1 MLIKKVNTTTVYVP
15 IKYEYHDKTD
25 ILTFHFDCILSRE
38 NYILDIKFES
48 ISNNDTV
55 FYKTS
60 YINEKEDKRW
70 LIVSH
75 FKAIGARRMFPCWD
89 EPKLRAAFRIAIYH
103 QKNYIA
109 QSNMPLQK
117 QLDTKNHMI
126 WSIFH
131 ITPAM
136 PTYLIAIMI
145 SDYNGNPY
153 ANKYIK
159 KNANIWCR
167 QLSAQ
172 YIKFARNVA
181 KDVKQHFNSMFE
193 LKSSKKKS
201 TVKHV
206 VIPGFQDDGMENWG
220 LIFYRETDIMYNKKI
235 DTLARKIKVASLVA
249 RKMAHQWFGNLVSPS
264 WWSYLWLNDGIAT
277 LLGIDA
283 IDKIL
288 LNSRILDLFVV
299 QVQHESLHLNTHL
312 IMKPLISQINSPSEI
327 NSLAF
332 SRYIKVPA
340 ILRMLQHILT
350 IDVFQEGLN
359 IYFNNHMLESA
370 TPNDLW
376 TAMQTALDKSS
387 FKEYTFNVSQK
398 MDAWLKKT
406 YYPVV
411 NVIQDNPKHVRV
423 WLENNDI
430 KNESWWIPVTITT
443 QTKSNFFQN
452 FFPHGQ
458 WIKSQNLMYCE
469 FSLPYEENGWIIAN
483 LQQAGYYRVNYDN
496 KNWKKIADYL
506 NSPKYTEIHVLN
518 RAQIIDDAFH
528 FMVKKQLPP
537 SIFWKLTKY
546 LWIEKDYIAWYP
558 MLKAFERIS
567 SIFLL
572 PEERTE
578 RIMRKILPMMD
589 DILLDIE
596 YDEDPHDS
604 NHTKAL
610 REEIAKWACIFDIR
624 ECMHMAK
631 EVLVQHLKYPK
642 KHKILPWWKEWTY
655 CNGLKKASESIWTDM
670 LHFWQETRDDIILKS
685 LTCFDN
691 FKTIQVFLTLIGRES
706 TVLNLHLRDRINT
719 YFFIIAKHARKN
731 EVLEEIL
738 KSLKKVKPREISTV
752 AVLTYIINH
761 VNSKE
766 HLSKISTFVNNNMQQ
781 LIPNVQRKI
790 ELRQSEIKHQMNY
803 LRSLQKME
811 KIKDQSK
818 NSVMFYN

>member
-283 IDKIL
+283 IDK
-288 LNSRILDLFVV
+288 
-299 QVQHESLHLNTHL
+299 
-312 IMKPLISQINSPSEI
+312 
-327 NSLAF
+327 
-332 SRYIKVPA
+332 
-340 ILRMLQHILT
+340 
-350 IDVFQEGLN
+350 VFL
-359 IYFNNHMLESA
+359 
-370 TPNDLW
+370 
-376 TAMQTALDKSS
+376 
-387 FKEYTFNVSQK
+387 
-398 MDAWLKKT
+398 
-406 YYPVV
+406 
-411 NVIQDNPKHVRV
+411 
-423 WLENNDI
+423 
-430 KNESWWIPVTITT
+430 
-443 QTKSNFFQN
+443 
-452 FFPHGQ
+452 
-458 WIKSQNLMYCE
+458 
-469 FSLPYEENGWIIAN
+469 
-483 LQQAGYYRVNYDN
+483 
-496 KNWKKIADYL
+496 
-506 NSPKYTEIHVLN
+506 
-518 RAQIIDDAFH
+518 
-528 FMVKKQLPP
+528 
-537 SIFWKLTKY
+537 
-546 LWIEKDYIAWYP
+546 
-558 MLKAFERIS
+558 
-567 SIFLL
+567 
-572 PEERTE
+572 
-578 RIMRKILPMMD
+578 
-589 DILLDIE
+589 
-596 YDEDPHDS
+596 
-604 NHTKAL
+604 
-610 REEIAKWACIFDIR
+610 
-624 ECMHMAK
+624 
-631 EVLVQHLKYPK
+631 
-642 KHKILPWWKEWTY
+642 
-655 CNGLKKASESIWTDM
+655 
-670 LHFWQETRDDIILKS
+670 ILKFYNY
-685 LTCFDN
+685 L
-691 FKTIQVFLTLIGRES
+691 
-706 TVLNLHLRDRINT
+706 
-719 YFFIIAKHARKN
+719 
-731 EVLEEIL
+731 
-738 KSLKKVKPREISTV
+738 
-752 AVLTYIINH
+752 YIIC
-761 VNSKE
+761 
-766 HLSKISTFVNNNMQQ
+766 
-781 LIPNVQRKI
+781 
-790 ELRQSEIKHQMNY
+790 
-803 LRSLQKME
+803 
-811 KIKDQSK
+811 
-818 NSVMFYN
+818 